1 MVESSALIRFLG
13 RSFVLADDIQGLGVS
28 RHIRGINELTLIN
41 SRESFRGHNP
51 GPGKW
56 KNPDA
61 KENDEVDHGLHKH
74 APASCPPM
82 HITMRRLPSAQC
94 ACEPSAIEFA
104 MDQPARMERVNF
116 EERYIVQVEALTM
129 FTTARENLPL
139 PSPKYLKI
147 HTTCCRV
154 AHTSGVA
161 AYYHN
166 ADDHDVLV
174 AQAGSRNPVESD
186 PLAAL

>member
-1 MVESSALIRFLG
+1 MNSLSLTVARVSVAITPVLESGKTPMRKKMMKSI
-13 RSFVLADDIQGLGVS
+13 ADY
-28 RHIRGINELTLIN
+28 INTL
-41 SRESFRGHNP
+41 
-51 GPGKW
+51 
-56 KNPDA
+56 
-61 KENDEVDHGLHKH
+61 
-74 APASCPPM
+74 PPPVPRC
-82 HITMRRLPSAQC
+82 TMRRLPSAQC
-94 ACEPSAIEFA
+94 AREPSAIEFA
-104 MDQPARMERVNF
+104 MDQPARMGRVNF